1 MYTEGYF
8 TVNTLLVLWS
18 AIVSYMLFG
27 VAWELSCRIG
37 AVDLPNGRKIHKV
50 PMPRAGGLCFFLP
63 FSAAMLFLRI
73 SPSVKL
79 FLLSGASFVFLV
91 GLSDDIFSV
100 SPLHKL
106 AGQAAAAAIPVFF
119 GLNFY
124 TGRDPLLRASF
135 GCLTFF
141 WILLLTNAVNLS
153 DGLDGLAAGESL
165 SFCLTLSVLS
175 VICGNADVAAVS
187 CLLASSLVGFIPHNR
202 HPAKIFMGDCGSLFI
217 GFSLSVLSVIWLS
230 ESCTLPHTAAIL
242 LLFLVPIADTVQS
255 FFRRLRKRKSP
266 FSADKGHFH
275 HRLLNVGFT
284 ESTAAY
290 ALVTLS
296 VLFALF
302 SVLLML

>member
-8 TVNTLLVLWS
+8 AVNTLLILWS
-18 AIVSYMLFG
+18 ALVSYMLFG
-27 VAWELSCRIG
+27 IARELSCRIG
-37 AVDLPNGRKIHKV
+37 AIDLPNGRKLHKA
-50 PMPRAGGLCFFLP
+50 PMPRAGGICFFLP

-79 FLLSGASFVFLV
+79 LLLSGASFMFLV
-91 GLSDDIFSV
+91 GLSDDIFSL

-124 TGRDPLLRASF
+124 TGQEPLLRTFF

-141 WILLLTNAVNLS
+141 WILLITNAVNLS
-153 DGLDGLAAGESL
+153 DGLDGLAAGESI
-165 SFCLTLSVLS
+165 SFCLTLSALGAV
-175 VICGNADVAAVS
+175 CGNADVAAVS
-187 CLLASSLVGFIPHNR
+187 CLLGFSLVGFIPHNR

-230 ESCTLPHTAAIL
+230 ESYTLSHTAALL

-255 FFRRLRKRKSP
+255 FFRRLCKRKSP

-275 HRLLNVGFT
+275 HKLLNVGFT
-284 ESTAAY
+284 EITATY